1 MVPVGDGRDLFEE
14 DEGGAEDPAGEPP
27 DKDVGALD
35 IVPYGQDLFEDEG
48 DVNVPVQVDGDDVTI
63 VCVCA
68 TGQVRAVR
76 NDAVR
81 DVLVMVPVLPVVP
94 DGGDGDGVCGGD
106 GQVHD
111 PVQDVGAL
119 ETKR

>member
-27 DKDVGALD
+27 DKDVGFLD

-63 VCVCA
+63 VCVRA
-68 TGQVRAVR
+68 TGQVHAVR
-76 NDAVR
+76 IDAVR
-81 DVLVMVPVLPVVP
+81 DVLVMVPAVLPVVP
-94 DGGDGDGVCGGD
+94 EGDGNERCSKDDMTRFGF
-106 GQVHD
+106 
-111 PVQDVGAL
+111 
-119 ETKR
+119 EMI